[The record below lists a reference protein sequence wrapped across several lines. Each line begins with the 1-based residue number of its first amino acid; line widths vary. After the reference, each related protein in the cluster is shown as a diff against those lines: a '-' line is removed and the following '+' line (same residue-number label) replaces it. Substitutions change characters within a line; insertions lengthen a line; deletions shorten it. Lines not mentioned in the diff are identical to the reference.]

1 MAPDERRTQILD
13 ASRQVFGQRGYHGT
27 SISHI
32 VSAAGV
38 ARGTFYNYFPS
49 KRAVFQAVLD
59 DIMEQ
64 VEGAVHPMDPTR
76 DIAAQVRENL
86 ERLIL
91 TLSAREDLP
100 RLLFGEALG
109 IDEEGDDALRGFYA
123 TALHR
128 IEHALIL
135 GQQFGV
141 VHSGDPVLWS
151 RCLLGL
157 LKEPA
162 FQASLHNET
171 LDAHALVEAIFA
183 FLAQGVLTG
192 PSPRGV

>member
-1 MAPDERRTQILD
+1 MAPDERRTQILE
-13 ASRQVFGQRGYHGT
+13 ASREVFGQRGYHG
-27 SISHI
+27 SSVSHI
-32 VSAAGV
+32 VRAAGV

-76 DIAAQVRENL
+76 PIAPQVRENL

-91 TLSAREDLP
+91 TLSEREELP

-109 IDEEGDDALRGFYA
+109 IDDEGDDALRGFYGA
-123 TALHR
+123 ALRR
-128 IEHALIL
+128 IEHALRL
-135 GQQFGV
+135 GQQVGV
-141 VHSGDPVLWS
+141 VHAGDPVLWS
-151 RCLLGL
+151 RCLLGM

-162 FQASLHNET
+162 FQASLHNEA
-171 LDAHALVEAIFA
+171 LDAHALVDALFA
-183 FLAQGVLTG
+183 FLARGVLTAQTE
-192 PSPRGV
+192 RND